1 MASRDLTQT
10 FLKHRD
16 RYRSIGRLESISN
29 SRKSGAFSKIKGAL
43 RTPAADGEKGK
54 LLAGHDLEMG
64 EVCGVQPPE
73 WILVVD
79 SVRGDMEVMR
89 RDIDSL
95 KSSHARH
102 LKEMFSVRVDEN
114 KAKISQLAASI
125 TSRFSSCEARIRGL
139 TSVSTA
145 AGRGGSMHPSERSVR
160 ENAKQSLAC
169 DLSALSSLFKAEQ
182 QAYTRCLRGQ
192 EERSKGYAP
201 DVQRFDEVFNES
213 KGFTQQQ
220 LEALEDTEE
229 MAEQR
234 ARDINKVVSSVGALQ
249 GMFKELAV
257 LVIEQG
263 TILDRI
269 DQHTQHAR
277 DMTSEAVKELT
288 IARDSQKKGS
298 LMKCIVC
305 LGVLV
310 ALLAGVLV
318 LKLTGA
324 FKS

>member
-10 FLKHRD
+10 FLKYRD
-16 RYRSIGRLESISN
+16 RYRSIGRLESMSN
-29 SRKSGAFSKIKGAL
+29 GRKTGAFSKIKGVL
-43 RTPAADGEKGK
+43 RAPAVDGEKGK
-54 LLAGHDLEMG
+54 LLASHDLEMG
-64 EVCGVQPPE
+64 AMCRVEAPE
-73 WILVVD
+73 WMLIVDGVRADMDVV
-79 SVRGDMEVMR
+79 R
-89 RDIDSL
+89 RDIDAL

-102 LKEMFSVRVDEN
+102 LKEMFSVRVDDN
-114 KAKISQLAASI
+114 KSKISQLAASI

-139 TSVSTA
+139 T
-145 AGRGGSMHPSERSVR
+145 AGHGMHPSERSVR

-192 EERSKGYAP
+192 EEHSKGYTP
-201 DVQRFDEVFNES
+201 DLQRFDEVFNES

-220 LEALEDTEE
+220 LQALEDTEE
-229 MAEQR
+229 MVEQR
-234 ARDINKVVSSVGALQ
+234 ARDIDSVVSSVTALQ
-249 GMFKELAV
+249 TIFKELAV

-269 DQHTQHAR
+269 DQHTSHAR
-277 DMTSEAVKELT
+277 DMTSDAVKELT
-288 IARDSQKKGS
+288 IARDSQQKGS

-305 LGVLV
+305 LAVLV
-310 ALLAGVLV
+310 ALLAGILFM
-318 LKLTGA
+318 KIAGA

>member
-29 SRKSGAFSKIKGAL
+29 NRKSGAFSKIKGAL

-79 SVRGDMEVMR
+79 GVRGDMEVMR

-125 TSRFSSCEARIRGL
+125 SSRLFSCEARIRGL
-139 TSVSTA
+139 TSASK
-145 AGRGGSMHPSERSVR
+145 MHPSERSVR

-182 QAYTRCLRGQ
+182 QAYARCVRGQ
-192 EERSKGYAP
+192 EERSRGYAP
-201 DVQRFDEVFNES
+201 DAQRFDQVFNES

-234 ARDINKVVSSVGALQ
+234 ARDINNVVSSVGALQ

>member
-1 MASRDLTQT
+1 MASRDVTQS
-10 FLKHRD
+10 FLKYRD
-16 RYRSIGRLESISN
+16 RYRSIGRLEN
-29 SRKSGAFSKIKGAL
+29 LNNGRKGGGGAFHKIKGAL

-54 LLAGHDLEMG
+54 LLAAHDLEMG
-64 EVCGVQPPE
+64 TVCSVEPPA
-73 WILVVD
+73 WMLVVD
-79 SVRGDMEVMR
+79 GVRADMDAMR
-89 RDIDSL
+89 RDVDSL
-95 KSSHARH
+95 KSLHARQ
-102 LKEMFSVRVDEN
+102 LKDMFSVRVDES
-114 KAKISQLAASI
+114 KSKISQLAQSI
-125 TSRFSSCEARIRGL
+125 TSRFASCESRIRGL
-139 TSVSTA
+139 TV
-145 AGRGGSMHPSERSVR
+145 GQDMHPSERTVR

-192 EERSKGYAP
+192 EERTKGYVP
-201 DVQRFDEVFNES
+201 DLQRFGEVFNES

-220 LEALEDTEE
+220 LQALEDTEE
-229 MAEQR
+229 MVEQR
-234 ARDINKVVSSVGALQ
+234 ARDIHSVVSSVGELQ
-249 GMFKELAV
+249 TIFKELAV

-277 DMTSEAVKELT
+277 EMTSDAVKELT

-305 LGVLV
+305 LALLV
-310 ALLAGVLV
+310 ALLAGILV
-318 LKLTGA
+318 MKIAGA

>member
-1 MASRDLTQT
+1 MASRDVTQT
-10 FLKHRD
+10 FLKYRD

-29 SRKSGAFSKIKGAL
+29 SRQGKGGTFSKIKGAL

-64 EVCGVQPPE
+64 SASNVQPPE
-73 WILVVD
+73 WMLIVD
-79 SVRGDMEVMR
+79 GVRADMDVLR
-89 RDIDSL
+89 RDVDAL

-114 KAKISQLAASI
+114 KSKISQLAATI
-125 TSRFSSCEARIRGL
+125 TSRFASCEARIRGL
-139 TSVSTA
+139 T
-145 AGRGGSMHPSERSVR
+145 AGQGMHPSERTVR
-160 ENAKQSLAC
+160 DNAKQSLAC
-169 DLSALSSLFKAEQ
+169 DLSALSSLFKAAQ

-192 EERSKGYAP
+192 EEHSKGYVP
-201 DVQRFDEVFNES
+201 DLHRFDQVFNES

-220 LEALEDTEE
+220 LQALEDTEE
-229 MAEQR
+229 MVEQR
-234 ARDINKVVSSVGALQ
+234 ARDIHNVVSSVSELQ
-249 GMFKELAV
+249 SIFKELAV

-263 TILDRI
+263 TMLDRI

-277 DMTSEAVKELT
+277 DMTADAVKELT

-305 LGVLV
+305 LGLLV
-310 ALLAGVLV
+310 ALLAGILV
-318 LKLTGA
+318 MKIAGA

>member
-1 MASRDLTQT
+1 MASRDVTQL
-10 FLKHRD
+10 FLKYRD
-16 RYRSIGRLESISN
+16 RYRSIGRLENISN
-29 SRKSGAFSKIKGAL
+29 SRKGGAFQKIKGAL

-54 LLAGHDLEMG
+54 LLAAHDLEMG
-64 EVCGVQPPE
+64 AVCSVEAPE
-73 WILVVD
+73 WMLIVD
-79 SVRGDMEVMR
+79 GVRVDMDALRM
-89 RDIDSL
+89 DIDSL

-102 LKEMFSVRVDEN
+102 LKEMFSVRVDES
-114 KAKISQLAASI
+114 KSKISQLAQSI
-125 TSRFSSCEARIRGL
+125 TSRFASCESRIRGL
-139 TSVSTA
+139 TF
-145 AGRGGSMHPSERSVR
+145 GHDMHPSERTVR

-182 QAYTRCLRGQ
+182 QAYSRCLRGQ
-192 EERSKGYAP
+192 EESSKGYVP
-201 DVQRFDEVFNES
+201 NLQRFDEVFNES

-220 LEALEDTEE
+220 LQALEDTEE
-229 MAEQR
+229 MVEQR
-234 ARDINKVVSSVGALQ
+234 ARDINAVVGSVGELQ
-249 GMFKELAV
+249 CMFKELAV

-277 DMTSEAVKELT
+277 EMTSDAVKELT

-305 LGVLV
+305 LALLV
-310 ALLAGVLV
+310 ALLAGILV
-318 LKLTGA
+318 MKIAGA

>member
-10 FLKHRD
+10 FLKYRD
-16 RYRSIGRLESISN
+16 RYRSIGRLESMSN
-29 SRKSGAFSKIKGAL
+29 GRKTGAFSKIKGVL
-43 RTPAADGEKGK
+43 RAPAVDGEKGK
-54 LLAGHDLEMG
+54 LLASHDLEMG
-64 EVCGVQPPE
+64 AMCRVEAPE
-73 WILVVD
+73 WMLIVDGVRADMDVV
-79 SVRGDMEVMR
+79 R
-89 RDIDSL
+89 RDIDAL

-102 LKEMFSVRVDEN
+102 LKEMFSVRVDDN
-114 KAKISQLAASI
+114 KSKISQLAASI

-139 TSVSTA
+139 T
-145 AGRGGSMHPSERSVR
+145 AGHGMHPSERSVR

-192 EERSKGYAP
+192 EEHSKGYTP
-201 DVQRFDEVFNES
+201 DLQRFDEVFNES

-220 LEALEDTEE
+220 LQALEDTEE
-229 MAEQR
+229 MVQQR
-234 ARDINKVVSSVGALQ
+234 ARDIDSVVSSVTALQ
-249 GMFKELAV
+249 TIFKELAV

-269 DQHTQHAR
+269 DQHTSHAR
-277 DMTSEAVKELT
+277 DMTSDAVKELT
-288 IARDSQKKGS
+288 IARDSQQKGS

-305 LGVLV
+305 LAVLV
-310 ALLAGVLV
+310 ALLAGILFM
-318 LKLTGA
+318 KIAGA

>member
-10 FLKHRD
+10 FLKYRD

-29 SRKSGAFSKIKGAL
+29 GRKAGAFSKIRGAL
-43 RTPAADGEKGK
+43 RAPAVDGEKGK
-54 LLAGHDLEMG
+54 LLGSHDLEMG
-64 EVCGVQPPE
+64 ALRGVEPPE
-73 WILVVD
+73 WMLVVD
-79 SVRGDMEVMR
+79 GVRADMDVVR

-95 KSSHARH
+95 KSLHARH
-102 LKEMFSVRVDEN
+102 LKDMFSVRLDDN
-114 KAKISQLAASI
+114 KSKISQLAASV
-125 TSRFSSCEARIRGL
+125 TSRFASCEARVRGL
-139 TSVSTA
+139 T
-145 AGRGGSMHPSERSVR
+145 AGPGTHASDRAVR

-192 EERSKGYAP
+192 EEHSRGYAP
-201 DVQRFDEVFNES
+201 DLQRFDEVFNES

-220 LEALEDTEE
+220 LQALEDTEE
-229 MAEQR
+229 MVEQR
-234 ARDINKVVSSVGALQ
+234 ARDIGKVVSSVSELHAI
-249 GMFKELAV
+249 FKELAV

-269 DQHTQHAR
+269 DAHTQHAR
-277 DMTSEAVKELT
+277 DTTADAVKELT
-288 IARDSQKKGS
+288 IAHASQKKGS

-305 LGVLV
+305 LALLV
-310 ALLAGVLV
+310 ALLAGLLV
-318 LKLTGA
+318 MKIAGA

>member
-1 MASRDLTQT
+1 MACRDVTQT
-10 FLKHRD
+10 FLKYRD
-16 RYRSIGRLESISN
+16 RYRSISRLESIS
-29 SRKSGAFSKIKGAL
+29 SGRKVGPFSKIKGAL
-43 RTPAADGEKGK
+43 RAPAVDGEKGK
-54 LLAGHDLEMG
+54 LLASHDLEMG
-64 EVCGVQPPE
+64 AMACVQPPD
-73 WILVVD
+73 WMLTVD
-79 SVRGDMEVMR
+79 GVTADMEAVR
-89 RDIDSL
+89 RDIDAL
-95 KSSHARH
+95 KSCHARH

-114 KAKISQLAASI
+114 KSKISQLAAAV

-139 TSVSTA
+139 T
-145 AGRGGSMHPSERSVR
+145 AGPGMHPSERAVR

-169 DLSALSSLFKAEQ
+169 DLSALSSLFKCEQ

-192 EERSKGYAP
+192 EEHSKGYTP
-201 DVQRFDEVFNES
+201 DLQRFDEVFNES

-220 LEALEDTEE
+220 LQALEDTEE
-229 MAEQR
+229 MVEQR
-234 ARDINKVVSSVGALQ
+234 ARDIDSVVSSVSALQ
-249 GMFKELAV
+249 TMFKELAV

-277 DMTSEAVKELT
+277 DMTSDAVKELT

-310 ALLAGVLV
+310 ALLAGILV
-318 LKLTGA
+318 MKIAGA
-324 FKS
+324 FK